1 MPHKTENQQALSHE
15 QYFLEH
21 RYLDSYRFAFK
32 NHCFKKKKSIFWRT
46 TFLRD
51 HLQIS
56 QLMLSEFR
64 RINPS

>member
-32 NHCFKKKKSIFWRT
+32 NHCFKKKKKY
-46 TFLRD
+46 FLAYNFFKG
-51 HLQIS
+51 S
-56 QLMLSEFR
+56 PPNFTANVK
-64 RINPS
+64 RI